1 MEPGW
6 VPGDPNTGAGPSQAY
21 SSWPENLLAFDLEGG
36 NYGPALSGGASS
48 KLASGG
54 LVDEEVQRKRKR
66 ELLEKES
73 LDMFL
78 AELGKEPPPSSAPEA
93 AGSGSNEDAAG
104 LAGLDAD
111 RRTDAKLPDA
121 ASAARN
127 KACRERMRR
136 ERLNDRYRGSKF
148 SIQRSL
154 RVIATLGPDQKQ
166 KMTLGCL
173 FLLQLC

>member
-1 MEPGW
+1 MLWCDSEGWASSQVILQMEPGW
-6 VPGDPNTGAGPSQAY
+6 IPGDPHPGAGPSQPY

-54 LVDEEVQRKRKR
+54 LGDEEVQRKRKR

-73 LDMFL
+73 LDLFL
-78 AELGKEPPPSSAPEA
+78 AELGKDPPPPSAPEA

-104 LAGLDAD
+104 LAGPEGD

-136 ERLNDRYRGSKF
+136 ERLNDRYIRA
-148 SIQRSL
+148 
-154 RVIATLGPDQKQ
+154 VN
-166 KMTLGCL
+166 
-173 FLLQLC
+173 